1 MLGPSMSH
9 EQQAVGKG
17 GRMFQADGAAG
28 VKTEV
33 GNLVEHPDSYK

>member
-1 MLGPSMSH
+1 MLGPSMSD

-28 VKTEV
+28 VKTQKWETW
-33 GNLVEHPDSYK
+33 